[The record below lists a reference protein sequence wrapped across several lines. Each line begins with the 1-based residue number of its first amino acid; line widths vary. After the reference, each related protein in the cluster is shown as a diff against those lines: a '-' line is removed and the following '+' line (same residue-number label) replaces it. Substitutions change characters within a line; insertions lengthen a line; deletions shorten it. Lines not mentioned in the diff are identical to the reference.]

1 MIINSITPENT
12 LRQSGFYPVVCDKI
26 KDEKHEGTEV
36 RVRRVKELRVLWSL
50 LTPKLLD
57 SNTH

>member
-36 RVRRVKELRVLWSL
+36 RVRRVKEFRVLEFVNS
-50 LTPKLLD
+50 
-57 SNTH
+57 